1 MAARPASAR
10 PTKRRGAP
18 QVAALDPVALRD
30 RLAAAELTAVQLLE
44 SCLERV
50 DAREAEVKA
59 WRFLDRDYALKKAG
73 EADEWR
79 KRGRPVGPLHGVPVG
94 LKDII
99 DTRDMPTEN
108 GTPLDAGRRAGRD
121 ATIVARLR
129 SAGAVIMG
137 KTVTTELA
145 FYEPRETANPHNPA
159 HTPGGSSSGS
169 AAAVAAHM
177 VPLAVG
183 TQTNGSVIRPAA
195 FCGVV
200 GFKPG
205 FGLIPRGGV
214 LTQSRPLDTIGVF
227 ANSIEG
233 AALLADVLAG
243 HDAADPDSRVEAPPR
258 LLELARSEPPLK
270 PLFAFVRQ
278 PAWDQAEA
286 STHEAFAELTGELG
300 ELCDEVPLPDVFA
313 EAIPAHAALMF
324 GGFSRNLQKYYERG
338 RDQLSERMRKAIEDG
353 HKVTAAQYLTAL
365 DWRDVLHAGLEKVFE
380 RYDAIITP
388 AAPGEAPAG
397 IDSTGNPAFCTPWT
411 LLGMPA
417 VSLPLMQGPNDLPL
431 GVQLVGPRGNDGRLL
446 RTANWLVRHL
456 NEQTTAGG
464 SSAMGSGA

>member
-1 MAARPASAR
+1 MAARPTR
-10 PTKRRGAP
+10 KRGAP
-18 QVAALDPVALRD
+18 QVAALDAVELRD
-30 RLAAAELTAVQLLE
+30 RLAAGELGAVQLLE

-59 WRFLDRDYALKKAG
+59 WRFLDRDFALKKAG

-79 KRGRPVGPLHGVPVG
+79 KKGRPTGGLHGVPVG

-108 GTPLDAGRRAGRD
+108 GTPIDAGRRPRRD

-129 SAGAVIMG
+129 SAGAIIMG

-200 GFKPG
+200 GFKPS
-205 FGLIPRGGV
+205 FGVIPRAGL

-227 ANSIEG
+227 ANSIND

-243 HDAADPDSRVEAPPR
+243 HDPGDPDSLMEAPPR

-286 STHEAFAELTGELG
+286 STHEAFAELAEELG
-300 ELCDEVPLPDVFA
+300 DLCDEVPLPDVFA

-324 GGFSRNLQKYYERG
+324 GGFSRNLQTYYERG
-338 RDQLSERMRKAIEDG
+338 REQLSERMRKAIEDG
-353 HKVTAAQYLTAL
+353 HKITAAQYLTAL
-365 DWRDVLHAGLEKVFE
+365 DWRDVLYAGLEKVFE

-397 IDSTGNPAFCTPWT
+397 LDSTGNPAFCTPWT

-456 NEQTTAGG
+456 NEQTTTAAVG
-464 SSAMGSGA
+464 SAA

>member
-1 MAARPASAR
+1 MAAKR
-10 PTKRRGAP
+10 KRRAGETD
-18 QVAALDPVALRD
+18 VTALDAVMLRD
-30 RLAAAELTAVQLLE
+30 KLAAGEMNAVTLLE
-44 SCLERV
+44 ACFEKVDER
-50 DAREAEVKA
+50 EPGVKA
-59 WRFLDRDYALKKAG
+59 WRFLDRELAMKKAG

-79 KRGRPVGPLHGVPVG
+79 KKGRPIGPLHGIPVG

-108 GTPLDAGRRAGRD
+108 GTPIDAGRRAKRD
-121 ATIVARLR
+121 AAIVARLR

-145 FYEPRETANPHNPA
+145 FYEPRETTNPHNAA

-200 GFKPG
+200 GFKPS
-205 FGLIPRGGV
+205 FGVIPRSGV

-227 ANSIEG
+227 ANSVDG

-243 HDAADPDSRVEAPPR
+243 HDPGDPDSRVEAPPR
-258 LLELARSEPPLK
+258 LLELARSEPPLQ
-270 PLFAFVRQ
+270 PLFAFIKQ
-278 PAWDQAEA
+278 PAWNQAEA
-286 STHEAFAELTGELG
+286 STHEAFAELVEELG
-300 ELCDEVPLPDVFA
+300 ELSDEVPLPDVFA
-313 EAIPAHAALMF
+313 EAISAHAALMF
-324 GGFSRNLQKYYERG
+324 GGFSRNLQTYYERG
-338 RDQLSERMRKAIEDG
+338 REQLSERMRAAIEDG
-353 HKVTAAQYLTAL
+353 HKITAAQYLTAL
-365 DWRDVLHAGLEKVFE
+365 DWQDVLYAGLEKVFE

-397 IDSTGNPAFCTPWT
+397 LDSTGNPAFCTPWT

-417 VSLPLMQGPNDLPL
+417 ISLPLMEGPNNLPL

-456 NEQTTAGG
+456 QAQTTSAAVG
-464 SSAMGSGA
+464 SAA

>member
-1 MAARPASAR
+1 MAAKR
-10 PTKRRGAP
+10 KRRAGETD
-18 QVAALDPVALRD
+18 VTALDAVMLRD
-30 RLAAAELTAVQLLE
+30 KLAAGEMNAVTLLE
-44 SCLERV
+44 ACFEKVDER
-50 DAREAEVKA
+50 EPGVKA
-59 WRFLDRDYALKKAG
+59 WRFLDRELAMKKAG

-79 KRGRPVGPLHGVPVG
+79 KKGRPIGPLHGIPVG

-108 GTPLDAGRRAGRD
+108 GTPIDAGRRARRD
-121 ATIVARLR
+121 AAIVARLR

-145 FYEPRETANPHNPA
+145 FYEPRETTNPHNAA

-200 GFKPG
+200 GFKPS
-205 FGLIPRGGV
+205 FGVIPRSGV

-227 ANSIEG
+227 ANSVDG

-243 HDAADPDSRVEAPPR
+243 HDPGDPDSRVEAPPR
-258 LLELARSEPPLK
+258 LLELARSEPPLQ
-270 PLFAFVRQ
+270 PLFAFIKQ
-278 PAWDQAEA
+278 PAWNQAEA
-286 STHEAFAELTGELG
+286 STHEAFAELVEELG
-300 ELCDEVPLPDVFA
+300 ELSDEVPLPDVFA
-313 EAIPAHAALMF
+313 EAISAHAALMF
-324 GGFSRNLQKYYERG
+324 GGFSRNLQTYYERG
-338 RDQLSERMRKAIEDG
+338 REQLSERMRAAIEDG
-353 HKVTAAQYLTAL
+353 HKITAAQYLTAL
-365 DWRDVLHAGLEKVFE
+365 DWQDVLYAGLEKVFE

-397 IDSTGNPAFCTPWT
+397 LDSTGNPAFCTPWT

-417 VSLPLMQGPNDLPL
+417 ISLPLMEGPNNLPL

-456 NEQTTAGG
+456 QAQTTSAAVG
-464 SSAMGSGA
+464 SAA

>member
-1 MAARPASAR
+1 MAAKR
-10 PTKRRGAP
+10 KRRAGATDVP
-18 QVAALDPVALRD
+18 ALDAVVLRD
-30 RLAAAELTAVQLLE
+30 KLAAGEMSAVTLLE
-44 SCLERV
+44 ACFDKVDER
-50 DAREAEVKA
+50 EPGVKA
-59 WRFLDRDYALKKAG
+59 WRFLDREFAMKKAG

-79 KRGRPVGPLHGVPVG
+79 KKGRPIGPLHGVPVG

-108 GTPLDAGRRAGRD
+108 GTALDAGRRARRD
-121 ATIVARLR
+121 ATIVTRLR

-195 FCGVV
+195 FCGVI
-200 GFKPG
+200 GFKPS
-205 FGLIPRGGV
+205 FGVIPRAGV

-227 ANSIEG
+227 ANSVDG

-243 HDAADPDSRVEAPPR
+243 HDPADPESREEAPPR

-270 PLFAFVRQ
+270 PLFAFIKQ

-286 STHEAFAELTGELG
+286 TTHEAFAELAGELG

-324 GGFSRNLQKYYERG
+324 GGFSRNLQTYYERG
-338 RDQLSERMRKAIEDG
+338 RDQLSERMRDAIEGG
-353 HKVTAAQYLTAL
+353 HKITAAQYLTAL
-365 DWRDVLHAGLEKVFE
+365 DWRDVLYAGLEKVFE

-397 IDSTGNPAFCTPWT
+397 LDSTGNPAFCTPWT

-417 VSLPLMQGPNDLPL
+417 ISLPLMQGPNDLPL

-456 NEQTTAGG
+456 AAQTTTATAEQV
-464 SSAMGSGA
+464 SR